1 LTWKS
6 PPSCTWTRRR
16 IFASTQYRR
25 RSVVSRL
32 PSRFTSK
39 HARTQ
44 TRKHSEARART
55 SPCFE
60 HAEARHRCSCM
71 PQRRCHTSGPL
82 WDLACVGACAYLRSG
97 ETGSFRSRT
106 HLRLSPCA
114 PTPRQRMSHGVCA
127 RWMPHKSCCRLHGA
141 GCARSVARP
150 MCVACGLVR
159 MHASIPM
166 LDVAHVGNCT
176 LHGVRFLLH
185 VACCMLHV
193 ACCI

>member
-1 LTWKS
+1 M
-6 PPSCTWTRRR
+6 RR
-16 IFASTQYRR
+16 IGIDVRVCVRGAATLRVHCEIDFA
-25 RSVVSRL
+25 L
-32 PSRFTSK
+32 RF
-39 HARTQ
+39 ARGGCMP
-44 TRKHSEARART
+44 ARARV
-55 SPCFE
+55 CV
-60 HAEARHRCSCM
+60 R
-71 PQRRCHTSGPL
+71 
-82 WDLACVGACAYLRSG
+82 ACVGACAYFRSG

-141 GCARSVARP
+141 GCAWSVARP

-159 MHASIPM
+159 MHASLPM

-185 VACCMLHV
+185 VACCMLHLGRSLFDV
-193 ACCI
+193 AAYSGSCLMCMRGSRLFDGAGAQP